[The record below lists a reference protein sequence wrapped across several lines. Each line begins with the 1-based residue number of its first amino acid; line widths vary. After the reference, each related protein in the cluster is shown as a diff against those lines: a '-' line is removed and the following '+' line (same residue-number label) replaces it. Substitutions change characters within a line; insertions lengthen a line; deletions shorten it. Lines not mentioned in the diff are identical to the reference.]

1 MSDGMSEAFGSTN
14 RLQREA
20 SKKYIV
26 FYVLN
31 NKPKVKKFA
40 TKQAAL
46 KFSKS
51 IEYREDFNTWVDY
64 IVKGTIIK
72 EDK

>member
-1 MSDGMSEAFGSTN
+1 MSDGMSEAFGSIN

-20 SKKYIV
+20 TKKYLV
-26 FYVLN
+26 FYVLDST
-31 NKPKVKKFA
+31 PKVKKFK

-51 IEYREDFNTWVDY
+51 IKDKEDFNTWVDY
-64 IVKGTIIK
+64 VVKGQIIK
-72 EDK
+72 

>member
-20 SKKYIV
+20 TKKYIV
-26 FYVLN
+26 FYVLDST
-31 NKPKVKKFA
+31 PKVKKFA

-51 IEYREDFNTWVDY
+51 IKDKEDFNTWVDY
-64 IVKGTIIK
+64 VVKGQIIK
-72 EDK
+72 